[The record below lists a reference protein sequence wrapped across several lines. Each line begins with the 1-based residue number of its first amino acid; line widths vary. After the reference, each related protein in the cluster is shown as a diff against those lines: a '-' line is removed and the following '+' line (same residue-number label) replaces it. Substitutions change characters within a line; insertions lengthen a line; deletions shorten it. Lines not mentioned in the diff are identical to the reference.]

1 MFLCNQQIAFVIV
14 MKRKKIKTELVIFLV
29 QLERSLHDVAST
41 REEIKTSQAN
51 V

>member
-1 MFLCNQQIAFVIV
+1 MFLCKQQIAFVIV
-14 MKRKKIKTELVIFLV
+14 MKRKQIKTELVIFLV
-29 QLERSLHDVAST
+29 QLKRRLHDVVST